1 MQRVRYSPC
10 AVACSLVVA
19 VRDHSANGQNSGRVA
34 DVRPR
39 HPHTLIA
46 PLTLHSPFGKQQGAR
61 LVCHGGLDRP
71 GRLLLVARRAHRA
84 DGALGFCV
92 RTCWELTRSLGFCV
106 RTCCELTRSLG
117 LRVGTRVHGLG
128 WCSGCASGCPGKKH
142 IARVARGPLSG
153 ETVSCSPLRPPR
165 RPRPRPA
172 SRRASRPSSRPP
184 RTTPRS
190 RRCATA
196 SRPRSARSSTRSVR
210 WSASLRCTRVASSCA
225 HLPFAQ
231 TTPSTPSRRRS
242 TSSTTCALAF
252 CVAKN
257 HPLTRSLAH
266 PLAAA
271 VPLQVSAR
279 APLAASRRAA
289 SGPTADDGRGLV

>member
-10 AVACSLVVA
+10 VVACSLVVA

-46 PLTLHSPFGKQQGAR
+46 PLTLHSLFGTQQGAR
-61 LVCHGGLDRP
+61 LVFHGGLDRP

-84 DGALGFCV
+84 DGALGLRV

-117 LRVGTRVHGLG
+117 LRVGARNHGLG

-165 RPRPRPA
+165 RPRPRPG
-172 SRRASRPSSRPP
+172 SRRAWRPSSPP
-184 RTTPRS
+184 RRTTPRS

-196 SRPRSARSSTRSVR
+196 SRPRSARSST
-210 WSASLRCTRVASSCA
+210 AS
-225 HLPFAQ
+225 
-231 TTPSTPSRRRS
+231 TTPCTPSRRRS

-252 CVAKN
+252 CVVAC
-257 HPLTRSLAH
+257 SLAH
-266 PLAAA
+266 LLA
-271 VPLQVSAR
+271 R
-279 APLAASRRAA
+279 SRWQFL
-289 SGPTADDGRGLV
+289 SK